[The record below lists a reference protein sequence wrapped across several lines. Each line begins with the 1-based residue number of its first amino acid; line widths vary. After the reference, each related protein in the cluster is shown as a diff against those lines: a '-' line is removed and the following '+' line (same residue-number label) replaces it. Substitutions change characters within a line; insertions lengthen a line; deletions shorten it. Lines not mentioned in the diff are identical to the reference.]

1 MSDQEQKSV
10 LTISVMA
17 AFADGRKDE
26 QERAQIKRIFDSLA
40 PGGGIDMPALYQDV
54 LLQRISLETAA
65 ARIGSPEA
73 RQLAYEMAVCVCD
86 ADGVASEAESAF
98 LERLAAVLALE
109 AGPARAFARDAE
121 EIAGT
126 ALSAGALSADTGPAA
141 AAQSAVDTAELDKMV
156 LNYSLLNGA
165 LELLPQSLA
174 SMAILPLQTKMVY
187 RIGKAYGFE
196 LDRGHIKEFA
206 ATLGVGLAGQYVE
219 QIGRKLIGGML
230 KKVGGPLGM
239 LGGAATGS
247 AFSFATT
254 YALGHVARQYYSSGR
269 AIDTARLKQLF
280 SSLIDQG
287 KSLQQNYS
295 GEIQQKARNIDLSQI
310 ASLVRQ
316 Q

>member
-1 MSDQEQKSV
+1 MNGQEQKAV

-40 PGGGIDMPALYQDV
+40 PGDAIDMPSIYQDV
-54 LLQRISLETAA
+54 LFQRVSLEQAVA
-65 ARIGSPEA
+65 PIHSPEA

-86 ADGVASEAESAF
+86 ADGVASEAENAF
-98 LERLAAVLALE
+98 LDRLRAALALDSGQ
-109 AGPARAFARDAE
+109 AQAFAREAE

-126 ALSAGALSADTGPAA
+126 AFPTGAASASAAPAA
-141 AAQSAVDTAELDKMV
+141 TAQAAVDTAELDKMV

-187 RIGKAYGFE
+187 RIGKAYGYD
-196 LDRGHIKEFA
+196 LDSGHIKEFA

-219 QIGRKLIGGML
+219 QMGRKLLGGIL
-230 KKVGGPLGM
+230 KKVAGPLGM
-239 LGGAATGS
+239 LGGAAVGS
-247 AFSFATT
+247 TFSFATT
-254 YALGHVARQYYSSGR
+254 YALGQVAKQYYSSGR
-269 AIDTARLKQLF
+269 TIDTARLKQMF
-280 SSLIDQG
+280 ASLIDQG
-287 KSLQQNYS
+287 RSLQGRYA
-295 GEIQQKARNIDLSQI
+295 GEIQQKARSIDLSQI

>member
-1 MSDQEQKSV
+1 MNGQEQKSV

-26 QERAQIKRIFDSLA
+26 QERAQIKRILDNLA
-40 PGGGIDMPALYQDV
+40 PGDAIDMPSIYQDV
-54 LLQRISLETAA
+54 LLQRISLEQAA
-65 ARIGSPEA
+65 APINSPEA

-86 ADGVASEAESAF
+86 ADGVASEAEKAF
-98 LERLAAVLALE
+98 LGRLRTVLAVD
-109 AGPARAFARDAE
+109 AGPARAFAREAE
-121 EIAGT
+121 EIAST
-126 ALSAGALSADTGPAA
+126 AFAAGGASAA
-141 AAQSAVDTAELDKMV
+141 AAPATEAVANDAELDKMV

-187 RIGKAYGFE
+187 RIGKAYGYE
-196 LDRGHIKEFA
+196 LDAGHIKEFA

-219 QIGRKLIGGML
+219 QMGRKLLGGLL
-230 KKVGGPLGM
+230 KKVAGPLGM
-239 LGGAATGS
+239 LGSAATGS

-254 YALGHVARQYYSSGR
+254 YALGQVAKQYYAAGR
-269 AIDTARLKQLF
+269 TIDTAKLRQMF

-287 KSLQQNYS
+287 KSLQGKYS

>member
-1 MSDQEQKSV
+1 MNAQEQKAV

-40 PGGGIDMPALYQDV
+40 PGAGIDMPSIYQDV
-54 LLQRISLETAA
+54 LLQRLSLEAA
-65 ARIGSPEA
+65 AAQINNPEA

-86 ADGVASEAESAF
+86 ADGVASEAETAF
-98 LERLAAVLALE
+98 LERLGAVLALD
-109 AGPARAFARDAE
+109 ARPARAFAREAE

-126 ALSAGALSADTGPAA
+126 DLAAGGVSAAAGPAA
-141 AAQSAVDTAELDKMV
+141 GAQAVVDTAELDKMV

-174 SMAILPLQTKMVY
+174 SMAILPLQMKMVY
-187 RIGKAYGFE
+187 RVGKAYGYE
-196 LDRGHIKEFA
+196 LDRGHIKDFA

-219 QIGRKLIGGML
+219 QMGRKLIGGML
-230 KKVGGPLGM
+230 KKVGGALGM
-239 LGGAATGS
+239 LGSAATGS

-254 YALGHVARQYYSSGR
+254 YALGQVAKQYYAAGR
-269 AIDTARLKQLF
+269 TIDAARLKQMF
-280 SSLIDQG
+280 ASLIEQG
-287 KSLQQNYS
+287 KGLQGNYA

-310 ASLVRQ
+310 AAMVRQ